1 MQKNGD
7 LKGGTSADDQSIYD
21 DIGAE
26 IAGAATKQ
34 LEAER
39 KVWLDNIDRAT
50 KGRDNYKTQWEIE
63 NRLWE
68 IKLADQGFRP
78 INPTRREEQSE
89 EYWTLQGKMAEFK
102 YREVKHMA
110 EAQLAQYD
118 KQVEEAHTQLA
129 LVEEQLKKYEEGAE

>member
-7 LKGGTSADDQSIYD
+7 MKGGTAADDQGIYD

-34 LEAER
+34 LQSER
-39 KVWLDNIDRAT
+39 KVWLDNIERAT
-50 KGRDNYKTQWEIE
+50 KGLENYKTQWEIE

-68 IKLADQGFRP
+68 IKLKDQGFRP
-78 INPTRREEQSE
+78 ITPTRREEQSE
-89 EYWTLQGKMAEFK
+89 EYWELQGKMAEFK

-110 EAQLAQYD
+110 EAQLMQYE
-118 KQVEEAHTQLA
+118 KQVEEAQTQLRI
-129 LVEEQLKKYEEGAE
+129 VEEQLKKYEEGSE